1 MKTFKFILWLLF
13 VLTTFNLTS
22 AYSQNNNNIIVLVKY
37 KTQPGKESL
46 AISAIKTLIDKVKK
60 EPHFIDILIHV
71 DPIDKSNILLYE
83 KWENEDYYKDAH
95 MKTVHLQQFINDS
108 RTFLAGPPDIS
119 FWKLEK

>member
-60 EPHFIDILIHV
+60 EPHFIDIVIHI

-83 KWENEDYYKDAH
+83 KWSNEDYYKDAH